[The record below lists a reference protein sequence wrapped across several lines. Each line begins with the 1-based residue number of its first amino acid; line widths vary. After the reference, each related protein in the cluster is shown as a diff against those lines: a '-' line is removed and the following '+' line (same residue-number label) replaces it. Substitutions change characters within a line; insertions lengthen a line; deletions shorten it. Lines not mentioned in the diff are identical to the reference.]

1 MPSCT
6 NIYSNVGDTSRE
18 DFVRMK
24 EAGIAGVY
32 HICRLGEGEVTNL
45 DPQTRMAT
53 IRNAIDAGLEVP
65 NAVEPI
71 GPEHT
76 PEVLA
81 EQIGLMKSTKPI
93 QTGVMKRINVPGT
106 PFEGTGKITTHIH

>member
-1 MPSCT
+1 MADYGIEDYLRVIRLVREAVPSCT

-18 DFVRMK
+18 DFMRMK

-32 HICRLGEGEVTNL
+32 HICRLGEGRVTNL

-53 IRNAIDAGLEVP
+53 IRNAIDVGFEVL
-65 NAVEPI
+65 NAMEPI

-81 EQIGLMKSTKPI
+81 EQIELIKSPSPS
-93 QTGVMKRINVPGT
+93 RPA
-106 PFEGTGKITTHIH
+106 